1 MGSVVSYSND
11 VKADVLHVSRS
22 NLGRFGAVSREVAE
36 DMVKGV
42 SKLMQTD
49 CAMATTGIAG
59 PEGGTKY
66 KPVGTV
72 WIAAKYLDTVV
83 SELIQFKGDRETV
96 IESATNHA
104 MVMLIKLLRNS
115 YTLQEDINDD

>member
-1 MGSVVSYSND
+1 
-11 VKADVLHVSRS
+11 
-22 NLGRFGAVSREVAE
+22 
-36 DMVKGV
+36 MVKGD